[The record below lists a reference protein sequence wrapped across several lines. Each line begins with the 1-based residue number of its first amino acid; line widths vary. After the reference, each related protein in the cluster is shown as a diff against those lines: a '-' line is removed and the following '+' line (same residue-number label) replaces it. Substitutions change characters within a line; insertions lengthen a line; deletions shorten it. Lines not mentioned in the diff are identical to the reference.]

1 MLLYEANYAVFLF
14 VLLLHETDSAAFHE
28 SDVAPL
34 LLLILLY

>member
-14 VLLLHETDSAAFHE
+14 VLLLYEADSADFHE
-28 SDVAPL
+28 SGVASL